1 MQTNRSYFIA
11 LGTFLIVA
19 CGAFAF
25 SFVFYLNGV
34 SLAVLEVVLLL
45 LVALGVYFIVKGTR
59 LPKTAVL
66 TRREATVRL
75 AVTAVMLGCVAVT
88 KLFRLE
94 IPMFGGAGMT
104 VGFSGVFTSIPAM
117 LYGPL
122 FGAAASACSDL
133 LGCIISPIGAYNP
146 LFTLTAFVGG
156 FIKGS
161 IWLLIKDRKGNTLR
175 IVSAVAAVL
184 LIVLGVSTNISLK
197 NDGVFNGVLASAED
211 VPSRGKVDN
220 MKKSPLTEL
229 VTSLASYTN
238 DTYSITS
245 ADDGEK
251 IVVPSH
257 IVVDGVKYTTRIKSG
272 AFDGC
277 NGEVYIPSN
286 IKKIDAKAFHKGM
299 TVHVEETTR
308 ELLKGIS
315 GITVVVEDSIE
326 KTAAEGVYGGTAQ
339 KAGGFGWTSTQ
350 AYATA
355 VAKYIN
361 FLTLGPIIAGG
372 SMLAI
377 IAIGLVVIHIRKK
390 RGNAATGVSGVRV
403 FIALF
408 GAGCVSTT
416 INTLILQY
424 ITYPSWADRA
434 FYILWI
440 PRVAE
445 ELIVCMIQAYFVALL
460 YDLYRSRFA
469 SRIHH

>member
-1 MQTNRSYFIA
+1 MQTNRSFFIA
-11 LGTFLIVA
+11 LGTFLFVA

-25 SFVFYLNGV
+25 SFVFYLSGV
-34 SLAVLEVVLLL
+34 SLAVIEVILLL
-45 LVALGVYFIVKGTR
+45 FAALGVFFIIKGTR
-59 LPKTAVL
+59 LPKTAAL

-122 FGAAASACSDL
+122 FGAAASACSDI
-133 LGCIISPIGAYNP
+133 LGCIINPIGAYNP

-184 LIVLGVSTNISLK
+184 LIVLGVSTNISLN

-257 IVVDGVKYTTRIKSG
+257 IVVDGVKYTTRIKGG

-286 IKKIDAKAFHKGM
+286 IKKIDAKAFHEGM
-299 TVHVEETTR
+299 TVHVEESTR

-350 AYATA
+350 AHTTA

-372 SMLAI
+372 SMLVI
-377 IAIGLVVIHIRKK
+377 IAIGLVVIYIRKK
-390 RGNAATGVSGVRV
+390 RGNEATGVSGVRV

-460 YDLYRSRFA
+460 YDLYKSRFA